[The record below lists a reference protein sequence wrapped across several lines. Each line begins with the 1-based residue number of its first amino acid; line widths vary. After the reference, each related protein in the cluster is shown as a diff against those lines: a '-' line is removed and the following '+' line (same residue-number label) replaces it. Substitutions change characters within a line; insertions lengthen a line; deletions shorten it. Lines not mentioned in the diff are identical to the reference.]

1 MKKMNRN
8 QWIAVGIGLGLLTY
22 LLFSGPLVEFF
33 SKPMNTNTEAENVE
47 QPSFEVSEV
56 SVGTGEIAEPGD
68 TVSAHYVGTLTDGRV
83 FDSSRDRGEP
93 ITFTLGIG
101 QVIRGWDE
109 GIQGMRAGGKRVL
122 TISPEYA
129 YGSQAVG
136 SIPANSTLIF
146 EVELVDVVKAAR

>member
-1 MKKMNRN
+1 MNRN

-22 LLFSGPLVEFF
+22 LLFSGPLINLF
-33 SKPMNTNTEAENVE
+33 SKPMTTNNPEINK
-47 QPSFEVSEV
+47 QPAGLEVREV

-83 FDSSRDRGEP
+83 FDSSRDRGTP
-93 ITFTLGIG
+93 ISFTLGVG

-109 GIQGMRAGGKRVL
+109 GIQGMRAGGTRIL

-136 SIPANSTLIF
+136 AIPANSTLVF
-146 EVELVDVVKAAR
+146 EVELVSVEKATR

>member
-22 LLFSGPLVEFF
+22 LLFSGPLINLF
-33 SKPMNTNTEAENVE
+33 SKPMTTDTSGTAVE
-47 QPSFEVSEV
+47 QPGFKVSEV

-68 TVSAHYVGTLTDGRV
+68 TVSAHYVGTLVDGRV

-109 GIQGMRAGGKRVL
+109 GLQGMRAGGKRVL

-129 YGSQAVG
+129 YGAQAVG

-146 EVELVDVVKAAR
+146 EVELVGVQKATR